1 MSFGERSLSNT
12 LSSGYEKGPIL
23 RKNKNDILFKR
34 TGNFFGILGVNL
46 KILVKIIW
54 VISVV
59 SLVFLSFPKATLG
72 QTTPEVLI
80 KEVFDVAQKGNPLDN
95 PSTMTFLDERFNFSQ
110 MAKNILGKD
119 LLGQSSSE
127 VQWFEKSIREIITKT
142 VYPKAPDFLSNVKIS
157 YKKTIVDGE
166 KAIVG
171 SSVSK
176 KGEVTDVDYVL
187 TLDKA
192 KNVWRVVDVA
202 IDQESWVQTI
212 NEKMSKSYKEK
223 GWKGVKD
230 LLNKRI
236 KELNTKKK
244 K

>member
-1 MSFGERSLSNT
+1 MAQ
-12 LSSGYEKGPIL
+12 
-23 RKNKNDILFKR
+23 
-34 TGNFFGILGVNL
+34 V
-46 KILVKIIW
+46 
-54 VISVV
+54 
-59 SLVFLSFPKATLG
+59 A
-72 QTTPEVLI
+72 PEVLI
-80 KEVFDVAQKGNPLDN
+80 KEIFDIAQKGNPLDN
-95 PSTMTFLDERFNFSQ
+95 ATTMSFLDDRFNYSQ
-110 MAKNILGKD
+110 MSKTILGKD
-119 LLGQSSSE
+119 LLGQSATE

-142 VYPKAPDFLSNVKIS
+142 VYPKAPDFLSNVKIT
-157 YKKTIVDGE
+157 YKKTIIDGD

-171 SSVSK
+171 STVSK

-187 TLDKA
+187 MMDKA
-192 KNVWRVVDVA
+192 KNAWRVVDVA

-230 LLNKRI
+230 LLSKRI

>member
-1 MSFGERSLSNT
+1 MKDLGKKCQF
-12 LSSGYEKGPIL
+12 
-23 RKNKNDILFKR
+23 
-34 TGNFFGILGVNL
+34 FFGFW
-46 KILVKIIW
+46 LVIF
-54 VISVV
+54 SFSPV
-59 SLVFLSFPKATLG
+59 SMAQVA
-72 QTTPEVLI
+72 PEVLI
-80 KEVFDVAQKGNPLDN
+80 KEIFDIAQKGNPLDN
-95 PSTMTFLDERFNFSQ
+95 ATTMSFLDDRFNYSQ
-110 MAKNILGKD
+110 MSKTILGKD
-119 LLGQSSSE
+119 LLGQSATE

-142 VYPKAPDFLSNVKIS
+142 VYPKAPDFLSNVKIT
-157 YKKTIVDGE
+157 YKKTIIDGD

-187 TLDKA
+187 MMDKA
-192 KNVWRVVDVA
+192 KNAWRVVDVA

-230 LLNKRI
+230 LLSKRI

>member
-1 MSFGERSLSNT
+1 MIFFEFLGA
-12 LSSGYEKGPIL
+12 IL
-23 RKNKNDILFKR
+23 KA
-34 TGNFFGILGVNL
+34 
-46 KILVKIIW
+46 LVKNILLF
-54 VISVV
+54 
-59 SLVFLSFPKATLG
+59 SLVGSVFLSFPKAS
-72 QTTPEVLI
+72 QAETTPEVII
-80 KEVFDVAQKGNPLDN
+80 KEVFDAAQEGNPLDN
-95 PSTMTFLDERFNFSQ
+95 PNTMRFLDERFNFSQ

-119 LLGQSSSE
+119 LLGQNLNE

-142 VYPKAPDFLSNVKIS
+142 VYPKAPEFLSNVKIS

-171 SSVSK
+171 STVAK

-187 TLDKA
+187 MMDKT
-192 KNVWRVVDVA
+192 KKSWRVVDVA

-212 NEKMSKSYKEK
+212 NEKMTKSFKEK

-244 K
+244 KI

>member
-1 MSFGERSLSNT
+1 MIFFEFLGA
-12 LSSGYEKGPIL
+12 IL
-23 RKNKNDILFKR
+23 KA
-34 TGNFFGILGVNL
+34 
-46 KILVKIIW
+46 LVKNILLF
-54 VISVV
+54 
-59 SLVFLSFPKATLG
+59 SLVGSVFLSFPKAS
-72 QTTPEVLI
+72 QAETTPEVII
-80 KEVFDVAQKGNPLDN
+80 KEVFDAAQEGNPLDN
-95 PSTMTFLDERFNFSQ
+95 PNTMRFLDERFNFSQ

-119 LLGQSSSE
+119 LLGQNLNE

-142 VYPKAPDFLSNVKIS
+142 VYPKAPEFLSNVKIS

-171 SSVSK
+171 SSVAK

-187 TLDKA
+187 MMDKT
-192 KNVWRVVDVA
+192 KKSWRVVDVA

-212 NEKMSKSYKEK
+212 NEKMTKSFKEK

-244 K
+244 KI

>member
-1 MSFGERSLSNT
+1 MIFFEFLGA
-12 LSSGYEKGPIL
+12 IL
-23 RKNKNDILFKR
+23 KALFK
-34 TGNFFGILGVNL
+34 NILL
-46 KILVKIIW
+46 FSLVG
-54 VISVV
+54 S
-59 SLVFLSFPKATLG
+59 VFLSFPKAS
-72 QTTPEVLI
+72 QAETTPEVII
-80 KEVFDVAQKGNPLDN
+80 KEVFDAAQGGNPLDN
-95 PSTMTFLDERFNFSQ
+95 PNTMRFLDERFNFSQ

-119 LLGQSSSE
+119 LLGQNLNE

-142 VYPKAPDFLSNVKIS
+142 VYPKAPEFLSNVKIS

-171 SSVSK
+171 SSVAK

-187 TLDKA
+187 MMDKT
-192 KNVWRVVDVA
+192 KKSWRVVDVA

-212 NEKMSKSYKEK
+212 NEKMTKSFKEK

-244 K
+244 KI